1 MNDANQMTE
10 VELPSVMH
18 SLSEHTMVSFS
29 TSANTPPNVDAQP
42 TGVNGVNGVDHYPVS
57 VILRYTIALLIT
69 EKNIA
74 Y

>member
-10 VELPSVMH
+10 VELPSAMH
-18 SLSEHTMVSFS
+18 SLSEHTLASFS
-29 TSANTPPNVDAQP
+29 TSANTPPNVDAQ
-42 TGVNGVNGVDHYPVS
+42 TTAVNGENGVDHYPVS
-57 VILRYTIALLIT
+57 VILRDTVALLIT

>member
-10 VELPSVMH
+10 VELPSAMH
-18 SLSEHTMVSFS
+18 SLSEHTLASFS

-57 VILRYTIALLIT
+57 VILRYTIALLVT